1 MNTDDRPGMP
11 PPDNQPPP
19 QRQGAS
25 MPNMPNIGNMANMG
39 KGNPYLVNADV
50 RLNSL
55 ERLTV
60 MLIRLAAWVALLVL
74 AITLCVDFI
83 RIFTGESVS
92 FGGTTVSTNVV
103 TFQGILNG
111 FVNLLRTFA
120 AGAIAAVG
128 LLGLASIVESLVMMR
143 HNRT

>member
-11 PPDNQPPP
+11 PPDSQPPP
-19 QRQGAS
+19 QRQGPAMPS
-25 MPNMPNIGNMANMG
+25 MANMANMG
-39 KGNPYLVNADV
+39 KGNPYLINADV

-74 AITLCVDFI
+74 AITLCAQFI
-83 RIFTGESVS
+83 AIFTNNSVTINS
-92 FGGTTVSTNVV
+92 NLSTSSGLTFSGVV
-103 TFQGILNG
+103 NG
-111 FVNLLRTFA
+111 FIDLLQTFA
-120 AGAIAAVG
+120 TGAVAAVT

-143 HNRT
+143 HNRS

>member
-19 QRQGAS
+19 QRQGPG
-25 MPNMPNIGNMANMG
+25 MPNMANMANMG

-60 MLIRLAAWVALLVL
+60 MLIRLAAWIALLVL
-74 AITLCVDFI
+74 AITLCADFI
-83 RIFTGESVS
+83 RIFTGNSVS
-92 FGGTTVSTNVV
+92 FGGTTVTSGV
-103 TFQGILNG
+103 TFSSLLDG
-111 FVNLLRTFA
+111 FIDLLRTFA
-120 AGAIAAVG
+120 TGAIAAVT
-128 LLGLASIVESLVMMR
+128 LLGLASIVESLIMMR